1 VDIRLTPSH
10 CNRTVNLNPITVIA
24 QIYYENPKKLCSDML
39 ELLAAI
45 LKPAVGATTA
55 EITAEVTAEVTGGET
70 IDDLERKEEAVQEK
84 PASLNPTRR

>member
-1 VDIRLTPSH
+1 MDIRLTPSH

-55 EITAEVTAEVTGGET
+55 EITAEVTGGET